1 MSTGCSP
8 PGRAP
13 PLHATGR
20 PLLIAG
26 TGAGTVAVAVAASA
40 SAVGEV
46 DLHDRDT
53 PAHGGQLPIAQ
64 RLVLLVVHPENLR
77 FYGVEGNPDVT
88 SNPCRH

>member
-1 MSTGCSP
+1 M
-8 PGRAP
+8 A
-13 PLHATGR
+13 
-20 PLLIAG
+20 
-26 TGAGTVAVAVAASA
+26 VAVAVAVTASASA

-46 DLHDRDT
+46 DLHDRDI

-88 SNPCRH
+88 SSACRH